1 MILNLSESA
10 YDYDLFENQVRRP
23 LTNVIVCGVS
33 DKPHLSIGVHIRL
46 WSSSSQDTL
55 RLR

>member
-10 YDYDLFENQVRRP
+10 YDYDLFENQVWRP